1 MVSRQIQ
8 RTFSGADWALS
19 TYLAVAWGS
28 SFLFIAIAID
38 DLDPAVIPFGR
49 ALFGAITLAVFPN
62 ARNSIPRQ
70 HWARIAVLGLVWMTI
85 PFLLFPLAERSVT
98 SGVAGMINGGLPVV
112 MAFVTA
118 VWVRRAPSRQRIAAV
133 VLGFIGISIIALPAI
148 SEDSTS
154 GAAVA
159 DVRGI
164 SYLLVAVTC
173 YACGANIARP
183 LQSKYPPAN
192 LLMHVQFAA
201 AIWALPFAFVGLQ
214 RSTFSWVST
223 GALVSLGVLGTGVAF
238 VAFGT
243 LLERT
248 GITRAMIP
256 TYFTPILGLVLGAI
270 FRGERVASLSL
281 LGMCIV
287 IASAWMTSK
296 PDDRDVTLSTTSK
309 SG

>member
-1 MVSRQIQ
+1 VFQQIQ
-8 RTFSGADWALS
+8 RRFSRADWGLS
-19 TYLAVAWGS
+19 AFLAVTWGA

-38 DLDPAVIPFGR
+38 DLDPAVVPFGR
-49 ALFGAITLAVFPN
+49 ALIGTMALACFPN
-62 ARNSIPRQ
+62 VWRSIPRR
-70 HWARIAVLGLVWMTI
+70 HWTRIAVLGLVWMTI

-118 VWVRRAPSRQRIAAV
+118 IWVRRVPSKQRIAAV
-133 VLGFIGISIIALPAI
+133 LLGFTGISVIALPAI
-148 SEDSTS
+148 REVSTT
-154 GAAVA
+154 GGAVA

-164 SYLLVAVTC
+164 FYLLAAVTC

-183 LQSKYPPAN
+183 LQSNYPPAN

-201 AIWALPFAFVGLQ
+201 TLWALPFAIGGLE
-214 RSTFSWVST
+214 RSTFSWSSI
-223 GALVSLGVLGTGVAF
+223 GALVALGVLGTGVAF

-248 GITRAMIP
+248 GISRAMIP
-256 TYFTPILGLVLGAI
+256 TYFTPIIGLVLGAT

-287 IASAWMTSK
+287 ITSAWMTSK
-296 PDDRDVTLSTTSK
+296 PDELDVTLSMTPK
-309 SG
+309 SE